1 MKGKV
6 KNNRAEYI
14 SRASLHHPENV
25 QHLDKKPV
33 EIKADN
39 SDRYYKAVIDEDWYI
54 NFSAT
59 DRTNEVAKDN

>member
-14 SRASLHHPENV
+14 SRASLHHPEDA
-25 QHLDKKPV
+25 QDLDKKSA
-33 EIKADN
+33 EINADN
-39 SDRYYKAVIDEDWYI
+39 SDRYSKAVIDEDWYI
-54 NFSAT
+54 NFNVT